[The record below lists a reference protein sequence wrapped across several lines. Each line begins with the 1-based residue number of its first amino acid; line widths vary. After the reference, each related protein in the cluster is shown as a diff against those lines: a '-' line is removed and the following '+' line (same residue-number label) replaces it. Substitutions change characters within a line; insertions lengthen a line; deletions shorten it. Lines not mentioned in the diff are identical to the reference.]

1 MHRGEEHFMRKR
13 SYLAAGVGAAL
24 LLSACAS
31 TATDSSSSSSAAA
44 SAAASTAAATAAPAS
59 SGAAATDAV
68 ALRWRTRPDNQAE
81 ADLYKG
87 ISDQITASGIGLNL
101 TYEAGNSEGSPYQD
115 KLKTELS
122 AGTAPDVFWIP
133 GTDVADFAKAGLILN
148 AAPQATASG
157 FKPADFY
164 AGPMDQ
170 LQVDPATGKKADG
183 FVWGVPR
190 DVSTFALY
198 LNLDLIDQAGA
209 EDPRELAKKGE
220 WTWDKFAEVAKQIS
234 DKVPAAKGFGANSW
248 WANWGYF
255 VNSGGGSFF
264 KNDRT
269 ACNLDAPE
277 SIAGLKFYQDLYT
290 SGAGVPFGEDAE
302 PPFKAGTLG
311 MFVNGRW
318 ATPGAREIK
327 GFNWDVAPM
336 PTGPAAG
343 KDWQFWGAYVVN
355 AKTANPDAAWKL
367 VETLT
372 STDVQ
377 NKVSSLG
384 ANIPSRVDQ
393 AAIDSFL
400 TYTPPANNQAF
411 VDGIQNDPV
420 AEGPLWSGNWPAF
433 DKASGDEVTAL
444 MTGKITIDEY
454 QKTICKATAG
464 AFK

>member
-1 MHRGEEHFMRKR
+1 MRKR
-13 SYLAAGVGAAL
+13 SYLAAGVGVAL
-24 LLSACAS
+24 MLSACAS
-31 TATDSSSSSSAAA
+31 TASDSSSSSAAA
-44 SAAASTAAATAAPAS
+44 TAAATAAASTAAS
-59 SGAAATDAV
+59 AAASGGSEAATTETVD
-68 ALRWRTRPDNQAE
+68 LRWRTRPDNQAE

-87 ISDQITASGIGLNL
+87 ISDEITASGIGLNL

-148 AAPQATASG
+148 AAPQASASG
-157 FKPADFY
+157 FNPADFY

-183 FVWGVPR
+183 FIWGVPR

-209 EDPRELAKKGE
+209 EDPRELAKNGE
-220 WTWDKFAEVAKQIS
+220 WTWDKFAEVSKQIA
-234 DKVPAAKGFGANSW
+234 DKVPSAKGFGANSW

-264 KNDRT
+264 KDDRT

-277 SIAGLKFYQDLYT
+277 SIASLKFYQDLYA

-311 MFVNGRW
+311 MFINGRW
-318 ATPGAREIK
+318 ATPGAREIT
-327 GFNWDVAPM
+327 GFNWDVAPL
-336 PTGPAAG
+336 PTGAAPG
-343 KDWQFWGAYVVN
+343 KDWLFWGAYVVN
-355 AKTANPDAAWKL
+355 AKTANPEAAWKL
-367 VETLT
+367 VEALT
-372 STDVQ
+372 STEVQ
-377 NKVSSLG
+377 NKISSLG

-420 AEGPLWSGNWPAF
+420 AEGPLWNGNWPAF

-444 MTGKITIDEY
+444 MTGKITIDEF
-454 QKTICKATAG
+454 QKTICKAA
-464 AFK
+464 AVAWE